1 MDKKIKL
8 ENGFEC
14 TINTDVLDD
23 MEFVDLLADTEDD
36 PLKIGRVAL
45 MLLGKEQKKNLY
57 DHLRTDDGR
66 VPVTSMNDAIEQIFN
81 ALGDDA
87 KN

>member
-57 DHLRTDDGR
+57 DHLRTEDGR
-66 VPVTSMNDAIEQIFN
+66 VPVTSMNDAIEKIFN
-81 ALGDDA
+81 ALGDGA

>member
-66 VPVTSMNDAIEQIFN
+66 VPVTSMNDAIEKIFN
-81 ALGDDA
+81 ALGDGA

>member
-45 MLLGKEQKKNLY
+45 MLLGKEQKKN
-57 DHLRTDDGR
+57 
-66 VPVTSMNDAIEQIFN
+66 
-81 ALGDDA
+81 
-87 KN
+87 

>member
-1 MDKKIKL
+1 MEKKIKL

-66 VPVTSMNDAIEQIFN
+66 VPVTSMNDAIEKIFN
-81 ALGDDA
+81 ALGDEA